1 MSEGRHDVLGGG
13 IAGAS
18 VAAEL
23 AADRAVALIEG
34 EARPG
39 CHSTGR
45 SRSSA
50 TRYEPST
57 IRILF
62 PVVPEE

>member
-39 CHSTGR
+39 CHD
-45 SRSSA
+45 A
-50 TRYEPST
+50 D
-57 IRILF
+57 F
-62 PVVPEE
+62 PVQPSGSS

>member
-39 CHSTGR
+39 CHDAG
-45 SRSSA
+45 
-50 TRYEPST
+50 
-57 IRILF
+57 F
-62 PVVPEE
+62 PVQPSGSS